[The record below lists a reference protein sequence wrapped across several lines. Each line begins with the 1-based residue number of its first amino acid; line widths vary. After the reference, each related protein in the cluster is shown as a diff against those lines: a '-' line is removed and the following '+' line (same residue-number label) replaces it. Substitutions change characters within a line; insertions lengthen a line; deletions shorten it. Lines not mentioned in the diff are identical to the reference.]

1 MFIEFNVFIY
11 EDVEYDA
18 IEWIEGRKITV
29 NYLHIVTMEKWE
41 QPNDECTKYNKI
53 IDWVGTQITF
63 SNNTKIMVKETEIEV
78 LEKILQAGKEFNK

>member
-29 NYLHIVTMEKWE
+29 NYLHIVTMEKWK

-53 IDWVGTQITF
+53 IEKTF
-63 SNNTKIMVKETEIEV
+63 SNPLRCTKIKSSV
-78 LEKILQAGKEFNK
+78 